1 MAIAT
6 FSETAR
12 LMGDKTRSV
21 LYRLKRD
28 GYLNDYLIRGGG
40 KDQLLLAPNGQPKLN
55 DYLASILQWKVNGVI
70 NNHFQT

>member
-12 LMGDKTRSV
+12 LMGYKTRSV

-28 GYLNDYLIRGGG
+28 DYLNDYLIWVGG
-40 KDQLLLAPNGQPKLN
+40 KDQLLLAPHGQTKLK
-55 DYLASILQWKVNGVI
+55 DYLASILQWKINGVI
-70 NNHFQT
+70 NNHY